1 MNEPA
6 RSLAASSGSIK
17 VEFAKNRCR
26 SVIDRIQALPPSK
39 ITDSCKRTLIKL
51 ADSELKFLSRLS
63 LPHDFS
69 GSISVNVGYLESV
82 VHVLQQPF
90 ISGVSRVCK
99 PIPLSSPHGRKCD
112 SRSKGIHVDIVC
124 TVDGNP
130 FWFIISDRNPK
141 YITWLG
147 SHRHKGLRTR
157 VEHVL
162 VAACSALTL
171 KPLSVVLFF
180 SNGINEIVAQKLQ
193 DEFGASE
200 FQAEFSLPDSSIF
213 TELEEEWVYVTV
225 RGKPSAFQ
233 LNIDCI
239 EKSELSLDH
248 GMKDPVMGA
257 ANLEPTENHEGF
269 ISTDAFSSLI
279 STMRS
284 NFMGVV
290 AAKPEAISGENLI
303 NFDTTALV
311 ALVSGISNGG
321 AERLLTA
328 TESEM
333 RKLFK
338 NNVKFV
344 MAQVM
349 SELQNPIL
357 GELSGV
363 LSCKRGVICE
373 SVLLE
378 FKELVSMYAGPNEK
392 SRADRLLKQLI

>member
-1 MNEPA
+1 MEMG
-6 RSLAASSGSIK
+6 LY
-17 VEFAKNRCR
+17 CR
-26 SVIDRIQALPPSK
+26 SYCPV
-39 ITDSCKRTLIKL
+39 
-51 ADSELKFLSRLS
+51 
-63 LPHDFS
+63 S
-69 GSISVNVGYLESV
+69 GYFDLRYT
-82 VHVLQQPF
+82 H
-90 ISGVSRVCK
+90 
-99 PIPLSSPHGRKCD
+99 
-112 SRSKGIHVDIVC
+112 
-124 TVDGNP
+124 
-130 FWFIISDRNPK
+130 IIS
-141 YITWLG
+141 
-147 SHRHKGLRTR
+147 HKNLFIP
-157 VEHVL
+157 
-162 VAACSALTL
+162 AACSALTL
-171 KPLSVVLFF
+171 KSSSIVLFF
-180 SNGINEIVAQKLQ
+180 SNGINEIVAQQLQ

-200 FQAEFSLPDSSIF
+200 FQAEFSLPNSSIF

-290 AAKPEAISGENLI
+290 AAKPEAILGENLI

-321 AERLLTA
+321 AELLLAA

-333 RKLFK
+333 IKLFK

-357 GELSGV
+357 GELRGV
-363 LSCKRGVICE
+363 LSCKRGVIRE
-373 SVLLE
+373 SVLSEL
-378 FKELVSMYAGPNEK
+378 KEVSSVKIGKRDLIRSHRNIATVIIHRTTVVVGAEPISVAK
-392 SRADRLLKQLI
+392 STYRYSYSYKIISYGQYP